1 MQKIV
6 LVEPK
11 STHLHVYSRV
21 AIPRLGVV
29 LLGTILR
36 NLGYD
41 VRVYIEDIAPI
52 DMQEVLSANV
62 VGISTITSTAP
73 PSYALAE
80 KVRAAGIPV
89 VLGGTHTSFMTEEG
103 LQHADYIVRGEG
115 EDAFVELLEALQ
127 GRRQLDTILNL
138 SYRKDGQVFH
148 NAERPMIRD
157 LDVNPIPDFDLVHGW
172 KRGGIVSIATSRGCP
187 YTCTFCSVPGMYGHT
202 FRTNSVGRVI
212 EELKLHRDASYVF
225 FADDIFTANKRR
237 TKELLSRMISE
248 GVTPEWGAQV
258 RTETVD
264 DPEVLRLMQ
273 QSNCFNVYV
282 GFESINPRT
291 LKLFQKKQDLAKI
304 ERSIERFHAHKVRIH
319 GMFVIGSDEDDLETL
334 DATAKFAMSRGLES
348 VQFMILTPCPG
359 SPDWDHLYAKG
370 NKDILTYDWSL
381 YDGHHVVHQPR
392 KLSPYEL
399 QVGSMRAMRKF
410 YSWGNI
416 ARSLVI
422 RRDIYTAGIQLYGKR
437 LIREWYRANTG
448 YVATLRQSLYG
459 EVERARE
466 AGLVKTWKRVAVPDI
481 FLQHRLGLL
490 LQRFLADLGVDVVS
504 LPTEAQATPEAY
516 LMPTAVDTLHRLRE
530 RVDVIITPILKRAA
544 HEHEE
549 LSQRLNA
556 LTKALHAN
564 LDRLPKIIALPINV
578 EQGPIFEAFAKIG
591 LVYTQ
596 NLKRVRAAYQQAGER
611 LGFWGA
617 NTLAMTPS
625 STGQGGEP
633 FHNT

>member
-1 MQKIV
+1 MRKIV

-36 NLGYD
+36 DLGYD
-41 VRVYIEDIAPI
+41 VRVYIEDISPI
-52 DMQEVLSANV
+52 DMGEVMSADV

-103 LQHADYIVRGEG
+103 LQHADYVIRGEG
-115 EDAFVELLEALQ
+115 EGAVVELLEALE
-127 GRRQLDTILNL
+127 GKRALDSVENL
-138 SYRKDGQVFH
+138 SYRRDGRVIH
-148 NAERPMIRD
+148 NPERPMIRD
-157 LDVNPIPDFDLVHGW
+157 LDVNPIPDFQLVQGW
-172 KRGGIVSIATSRGCP
+172 TPGGIVSIATSRGCP
-187 YTCTFCSVPGMYGHT
+187 YSCTFCSVPGMYGHA
-202 FRTNSVGRVI
+202 FRTHTVGHVI
-212 EELKLHRDASYVF
+212 EELKRHRDASYVF

-237 TKELLSRMISE
+237 TKELLSRMIAD

-264 DPEVLRLMQ
+264 DPELLRLMQ
-273 QSNCFNVYV
+273 DSRCFNVYV

-291 LKLFQKKQDLAKI
+291 LRLFQKKQDLAKI
-304 ERSIERFHAHKVRIH
+304 ERAIERFHAHKIRIH
-319 GMFVIGSDEDDLETL
+319 GMFVIGSDEDELETL
-334 DATAKFAMSRGLES
+334 DATAKFATSRGLES

-359 SPDWDHLYAKG
+359 SPDWDHVYAKG

-399 QVGSMRAMRKF
+399 QVGAMRAMKKF
-410 YSWGNI
+410 YSWGTI
-416 ARSLVI
+416 LRSLVA
-422 RRDIYTAGIQLYGKR
+422 RRDVYTAGIQLYGKR
-437 LIREWYRANTG
+437 LIREWYKVNTG
-448 YVATLRQSLYG
+448 YVAKLRHNLYG

-466 AGLVKTWKRVAVPDI
+466 AGWVKTWKRVAVPDA
-481 FLQHRLGLL
+481 FLQQRLGQL
-490 LQRFLADLGVDVVS
+490 LQRFLVELGVEVIP
-504 LPTEAQATPEAY
+504 LPTDVQATPEAY
-516 LMPTAVDTLHRLRE
+516 LMPAAVDSLHRLRE
-530 RVDVIITPILKRAA
+530 RVDVIITPIIKRAA
-544 HEHEE
+544 KEQEE

-556 LTKALHAN
+556 FAKALHAN
-564 LDRLPKIIALPINV
+564 LDRLPKVITLPINV
-578 EQGPIFEAFAKIG
+578 EQGPIFETFAKIG

-596 NLKRVRAAYQQAGER
+596 NLTRVRSAYYHAGER
-611 LGFWGA
+611 LGFWGGNIPVMA
-617 NTLAMTPS
+617 AATP
-625 STGQGGEP
+625 GQGADP
-633 FHNT
+633 PQA

>member
-1 MQKIV
+1 MRKIV

-21 AIPRLGVV
+21 AIPRLGAV
-29 LLGTILR
+29 LLATILR

-52 DMQEVLSANV
+52 DMQDVLSADV

-80 KVRAAGIPV
+80 KVRTAGIPV

-103 LQHADYIVRGEG
+103 LRHADYVIRGEG
-115 EDAFVELLEALQ
+115 EGAFVELLEALE
-127 GRRQLDTILNL
+127 GKRDLETIQNL
-138 SYRKDGQVFH
+138 SYRRDGQVVH
-148 NAERPMIRD
+148 NVERPMIRD
-157 LDVNPIPDFDLVHGW
+157 LDVNPIPDFDLVRGW
-172 KRGGIVSIATSRGCP
+172 TRGGIVSIATSRGCP
-187 YTCTFCSVPGMYGHT
+187 YSCTFCSVPGMYGHA
-202 FRTNSVGRVI
+202 FRTHSVDRVLQ
-212 EELKLHRDASYVF
+212 ELKCHRDTSYVF

-237 TKELLSRMISE
+237 TKELLSRMIAD

-304 ERSIERFHAHKVRIH
+304 ERAIERFHAHKIRIH

-334 DATAKFAMSRGLES
+334 DATARFATSRGLES

-359 SPDWDHLYAKG
+359 SPDWDHVYAKG

-399 QVGSMRAMRKF
+399 QIGAMRAMKKF
-410 YSWGNI
+410 YSWGTI
-416 ARSLVI
+416 VRSLVA
-422 RRDIYTAGIQLYGKR
+422 RRDVYTAGIQLYGKR
-437 LIREWYRANTG
+437 LIREWYKVNTG
-448 YVATLRQSLYG
+448 YVAKLRHNLYG

-466 AGLVKTWKRVAVPDI
+466 AGWVKTWKRVAVPDA
-481 FLQHRLGLL
+481 FLQQRLGQL
-490 LQRFLADLGVDVVS
+490 LQRFLVELGVEVIP
-504 LPTEAQATPEAY
+504 LPSEVQATPEAY
-516 LMPTAVDTLHRLRE
+516 LMPTAVDSLHRLRE
-530 RVDVIITPILKRAA
+530 RVDVIITPIIKRAA
-544 HEHEE
+544 KEQED

-556 LTKALHAN
+556 LAKALPAN
-564 LDRLPKIIALPINV
+564 LDRLPKVITLPINV
-578 EQGPIFEAFAKIG
+578 EQGPIFETFAKIG

-596 NLKRVRAAYQQAGER
+596 NLTRVRSAYYQAGER

-617 NTLAMTPS
+617 NTLATAPAGP
-625 STGQGGEP
+625 GQGADLP
-633 FHNT
+633 QA